1 MLCARMVWF
10 APPGVLVRYCKG
22 SYYYRAKNIV
32 ETDLFFDYTTA
43 LWEKLQYA
51 VPRFIGRA
59 DDSGQLWVSLLDS
72 RNFDARLIALTAR
85 LEQLMKKK

>member
-1 MLCARMVWF
+1 LLPRAFWYDTAR
-10 APPGVLVRYCKG
+10 VLIITGQKILFRP
-22 SYYYRAKNIV
+22 IF
-32 ETDLFFDYTTA
+32 FFDYTTA

>member
-1 MLCARMVWF
+1 MVCS
-10 APPGVLVRYCKG
+10 PGRFGTILQGFLLLPGKKYCLDR
-22 SYYYRAKNIV
+22 S
-32 ETDLFFDYTTA
+32 FFDYTTA